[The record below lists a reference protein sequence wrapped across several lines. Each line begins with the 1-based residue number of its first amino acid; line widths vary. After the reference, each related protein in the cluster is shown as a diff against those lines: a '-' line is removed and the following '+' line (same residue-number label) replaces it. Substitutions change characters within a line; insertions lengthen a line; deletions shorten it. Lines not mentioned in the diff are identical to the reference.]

1 MNTQQELPYR
11 KPSQSDVII
20 KKKSNTSVWFLTLQ
34 VTVAERK
41 KKSWADQRLFE
52 KKGKRCLCPT
62 ASVTTFDLICLPSI
76 ST

>member
-1 MNTQQELPYR
+1 MVCLLGGVTI
-11 KPSQSDVII
+11 PSQSDVII

-41 KKSWADQRLFE
+41 KKSWAEQRLSE
-52 KKGKRCLCPT
+52 KKWKRCLCPT